1 VAVARGNE
9 KGRVERAI
17 RYVRDA
23 FFAAR
28 RFVDLDDLNAQ
39 AEAWCNGLAG
49 DRRCPEDLKRSVR
62 AVFDEEAPRL
72 LPLPDNPAPLLEHVA
87 VSVGKTPYVRF
98 DLNNYSI
105 PHTHVRRVLTVLAD
119 PHEVRVVDGAA
130 VLACHP
136 RSYDRD
142 AQIEQGGHVEALV
155 EQKRAA
161 RQHRATDRLI
171 QAAPASQTL
180 LIRAAERGANL
191 GAITAALMRLLTQT
205 SAAEMQAAILEALQ
219 RGVPHPNAVRL
230 TLARR
235 REQRG
240 EPPPIGVALPAH
252 LQARDT
258 SVRPHALETYDQLK
272 EKHDAASDAPPAK
285 D

>member
-1 VAVARGNE
+1 VQ
-9 KGRVERAI
+9 RAGW
-17 RYVRDA
+17 RPA
-23 FFAAR
+23 
-28 RFVDLDDLNAQ
+28 L
-39 AEAWCNGLAG
+39 
-49 DRRCPEDLKRSVR
+49 PEDLKRSVR

-191 GAITAALMRLLTQT
+191 GAITAALMRLLAQT

-272 EKHDAASDAPPAK
+272 EKHDAASDDPPAK

>member
-1 VAVARGNE
+1 
-9 KGRVERAI
+9 
-17 RYVRDA
+17 
-23 FFAAR
+23 
-28 RFVDLDDLNAQ
+28 
-39 AEAWCNGLAG
+39 
-49 DRRCPEDLKRSVR
+49 
-62 AVFDEEAPRL
+62 
-72 LPLPDNPAPLLEHVA
+72 DNPAPLLEHVA

-98 DLNNYSI
+98 DLNDYSV
-105 PHTHVRRVLTVLAD
+105 PHTHVRRILTVLAD
-119 PHEVRVVDGAA
+119 PHEVRVVDGGT
-130 VLACHP
+130 VLACHQ
-136 RSYDRD
+136 RSYDRG
-142 AQIEQGGHVEALV
+142 AQIEQAGHVEALV

-161 RQHRATDRLI
+161 RQHRATDRLV

-191 GAITAALMRLLTQT
+191 GAITAALMRLLAQT

-230 TLARR
+230 ALARR

-240 EPPPIGVALPAH
+240 EPPAVGVALPAH

-258 SVRPHALETYDQLK
+258 TGHPHALETYAQLK
-272 EKHDAASDAPPAK
+272 ERNDASSDAAPAQ

>member
-1 VAVARGNE
+1 MQS

-17 RYVRDA
+17 RYVRDG

-28 RFVDLDDLNAQ
+28 SFTGLDDLNAQ
-39 AEAWCNGLAG
+39 AEAWCNGLAA
-49 DRRCPEDLKRSVR
+49 DRRCPEDLTRSVR
-62 AVFDEEAPRL
+62 EVFVEEAPHL
-72 LPLPDNPAPLLEHVA
+72 LPLPDNPAPLLERVA

-98 DLNNYSI
+98 DLNDYSV

-119 PHEVRVVDGAA
+119 PHEVRVVDGST
-130 VLACHP
+130 VLACYP

-142 AQIEQGGHVEALV
+142 AQVELPGHVEALV
-155 EQKRAA
+155 EQKAAA
-161 RQHRATDRLI
+161 RQHRATDRLV

-191 GAITAALMRLLTQT
+191 GAITAALMRLLAQT

-230 TLARR
+230 ALARR

-240 EPPPIGVALPAH
+240 DPPAVGVALPAH

-258 SVRPHALETYDQLK
+258 SVQPHALETYDQLK
-272 EKHDAASDAPPAK
+272 EKHDASSDVPPAE

>member
-1 VAVARGNE
+1 
-9 KGRVERAI
+9 RAI
-17 RYVRDA
+17 RFARDA

-28 RFVDLDDLNAQ
+28 TFTDLDDLNAQ
-39 AEAWCNGLAG
+39 AEAWCNGLAA

-62 AVFDEEAPRL
+62 EVFAEEAPRL

-98 DLNNYSI
+98 DLNSYSV

-119 PHEVRVVDGAA
+119 PHEVRVVDGGT

-136 RSYDRD
+136 RSYDRG
-142 AQIEQGGHVEALV
+142 AQIEQPGHIQALV
-155 EQKRAA
+155 EHKRSA
-161 RQHRATDRLI
+161 RQHRATDRLV

-180 LIRAAERGANL
+180 LARAAERGANL
-191 GAITAALMRLLTQT
+191 GAITAALMRLLAQT
-205 SAAEMQAAILEALQ
+205 SAADLQAAILEALE

-230 TLARR
+230 ALARQ

-240 EPPPIGVALPAH
+240 QAPPI
-252 LQARDT
+252 
-258 SVRPHALETYDQLK
+258 
-272 EKHDAASDAPPAK
+272 
-285 D
+285 

>member
-1 VAVARGNE
+1 M
-9 KGRVERAI
+9 
-17 RYVRDA
+17 
-23 FFAAR
+23 AAQE
-28 RFVDLDDLNAQ
+28 VLHT
-39 AEAWCNGLAG
+39 
-49 DRRCPEDLKRSVR
+49 SV
-62 AVFDEEAPRL
+62 EEAPRL
-72 LPLPDNPAPLLEHVA
+72 LPLPDNPAPLLEQVA
-87 VSVGKTPYVRF
+87 VSVNKTPYVRF
-98 DLNNYSI
+98 DLNDYSI

-119 PHEVRVVDGAA
+119 PHEVRVVDGGA
-130 VLACHP
+130 VIASHP

-171 QAAPASQTL
+171 HAAPASQTL

-191 GAITAALMRLLTQT
+191 GAITAALMRLLAQT

-272 EKHDAASDAPPAK
+272 EKHDASSAQP
-285 D
+285 